1 MTLGNVSNM
10 IDVKQ
15 KKGKHTE
22 GAVKKKN
29 TLLNKRWHGLY
40 YHHLHQQF
48 ICNQHQ

>member
-29 TLLNKRWHGLY
+29 TLLNKRWHGLC